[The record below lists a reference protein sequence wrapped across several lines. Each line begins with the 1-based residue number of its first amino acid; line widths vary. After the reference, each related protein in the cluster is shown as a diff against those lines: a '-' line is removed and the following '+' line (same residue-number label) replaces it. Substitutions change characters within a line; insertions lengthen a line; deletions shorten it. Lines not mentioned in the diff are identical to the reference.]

1 MFMKRLLTVIL
12 SFTLLLSNSLSASAE
27 PELDIPV
34 DTEIT
39 EEYQYTLGINN
50 SLSISGNIAS
60 CKSVVRG
67 FSGLAT
73 KIVVSH
79 TLQKKNGS
87 TWSDVAS
94 WNKTF
99 NDWYAIYAT
108 TSPAQGHG
116 DYRLKTVARVYSG
129 SNYETITVYGIT
141 YTY

>member
-1 MFMKRLLTVIL
+1 MKKIL
-12 SFTLLLSNSLSASAE
+12 AILLSSIMVLSNGIIASAE
-27 PELDIPV
+27 PELDTPI
-34 DTEIT
+34 DEEIT
-39 EEYQYTLGINN
+39 EDFKYTFSINN
-50 SLSISGNIAS
+50 SVSISGNIAS
-60 CKSVVRG
+60 CKSVVEG
-67 FSGLAT
+67 FYGVAT

-99 NDWYAIYAT
+99 YDWCVIYGT

-116 DYRLKTVARVYSG
+116 DYRMKTVARVYSG
-129 SNYETITVYGIT
+129 SNYETITVYGLT